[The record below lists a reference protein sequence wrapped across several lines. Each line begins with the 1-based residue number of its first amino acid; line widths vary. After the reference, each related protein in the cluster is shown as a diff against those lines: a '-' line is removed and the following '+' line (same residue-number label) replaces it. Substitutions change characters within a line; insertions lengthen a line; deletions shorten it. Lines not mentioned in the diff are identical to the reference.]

1 MTDEDESKQ
10 CADNLFLNYLS
21 RIHREEDFA
30 FILKGVTRL
39 LMNPLAHTYLPYSQ
53 RKIQFHQELLIFFWK
68 FCEHNKKFLFFVLKS
83 SDVLDILTPILHHLN
98 EARAD
103 QSRVGLV
110 HIGVFILLLLSGERN
125 FGVRL
130 NKPYTATVPMD
141 IPVFTGTHA
150 DLLIMVFHK
159 IITTGHQRLQP
170 LFDCLLTILCN
181 VSPYVKSMSMMA
193 ACKLLHLLE
202 AFSTPWFLFTNPT
215 NHHLVFFLLE
225 MFNNIIQYQFDGNA
239 NLVYTVIRKRQI
251 FHALANLPTDCG
263 AINKTLT
270 RRGKKLAA
278 ASGSRAV
285 SRQSSVASTALSS
298 PQSPSLET
306 AKELPNSQSV
316 EPLEGVTAKPAT
328 IAEPGMYK
336 ASLMEVPHIDKLT
349 EKASAHPSQQQ
360 LDRLTKTSA
369 ALFSTGENTTKESQG
384 NLENIRRTS
393 VQEKLPPPPPLS
405 LTMESYAKVSEVST
419 PSERVS
425 TISALPTPDTGSL
438 CSEPF
443 VPTQEWVSSWKSK
456 LPLQTIMR
464 LLQVKSTLVFRSQI
478 IHAKSFL
485 LDFSGTR
492 SSSREDLH

>member
-1 MTDEDESKQ
+1 M
-10 CADNLFLNYLS
+10 
-21 RIHREEDFA
+21 
-30 FILKGVTRL
+30 
-39 LMNPLAHTYLPYSQ
+39 
-53 RKIQFHQELLIFFWK
+53 
-68 FCEHNKKFLFFVLKS
+68 
-83 SDVLDILTPILHHLN
+83 
-98 EARAD
+98 
-103 QSRVGLV
+103 GLV

-130 NKPYTATVPMD
+130 NKPYTATIPMD

-239 NLVYTVIRKRQI
+239 NLVYTVIRKRQV

-270 RRGKKLAA
+270 RRGKKLTSNLQGTAP
-278 ASGSRAV
+278 SSSSRAL
-285 SRQSSVASTALSS
+285 SRQSSSASGSASTTL
-298 PQSPSLET
+298 PQSPTSE
-306 AKELPNSQSV
+306 AANHDLPNSQSI
-316 EPLEGVTAKPAT
+316 EPLEGLASAKPAPF
-328 IAEPGMYK
+328 AEPGTYK

-349 EKASAHPSQQQ
+349 EKSSAHPSQQQ

-369 ALFSTGENTTKESQG
+369 ALFSTGEHAKELPQCHNDPVAARITT
-384 NLENIRRTS
+384 TM
-393 VQEKLPPPPPLS
+393 EKLSSACPPPLS
-405 LTMESYAKVSEVST
+405 LTMDSYAKIGEVAAAAPPSAGVST
-419 PSERVS
+419 LPPLTPEASS
-425 TISALPTPDTGSL
+425 SAAPFN
-438 CSEPF
+438 EPF
-443 VPTQEWVSSWKSK
+443 VPTQEWVTSWKSK

-464 LLQVKSTLVFRSQI
+464 LLQVFALLAIGDYILVLMFFFSHCIGTCTPSGKNLHRSW
-478 IHAKSFL
+478 AY
-485 LDFSGTR
+485 R
-492 SSSREDLH
+492 

>member
-1 MTDEDESKQ
+1 M
-10 CADNLFLNYLS
+10 
-21 RIHREEDFA
+21 
-30 FILKGVTRL
+30 
-39 LMNPLAHTYLPYSQ
+39 
-53 RKIQFHQELLIFFWK
+53 
-68 FCEHNKKFLFFVLKS
+68 
-83 SDVLDILTPILHHLN
+83 
-98 EARAD
+98 
-103 QSRVGLV
+103 
-110 HIGVFILLLLSGERN
+110 
-125 FGVRL
+125 
-130 NKPYTATVPMD
+130 NKPYTATIPMD

-239 NLVYTVIRKRQI
+239 NLVYTVIRKRQV

-270 RRGKKLAA
+270 RRGKKAA
-278 ASGSRAV
+278 PTSTSSSRAL
-285 SRQSSVASTALSS
+285 SRQSSSSASAGAEQ
-298 PQSPSLET
+298 PQTS
-306 AKELPNSQSV
+306 ELPNSQSI
-316 EPLEGVTAKPAT
+316 EPLEGLTGTATSSGKP
-328 IAEPGMYK
+328 AEPGTYK

-369 ALFSTGENTTKESQG
+369 ALFSTGEAGLSVVKESHIASAGNTDVSARVTTK
-384 NLENIRRTS
+384 I
-393 VQEKLPPPPPLS
+393 EKLSSPPPLS
-405 LTMESYAKVSEVST
+405 LDSYGKMGGSQATT
-419 PSERVS
+419 PSDRVS
-425 TISALPTPDTGSL
+425 TISPNLPAALTPEVASTAFN
-438 CSEPF
+438 EPF
-443 VPTQEWVSSWKSK
+443 VPTQEWVNSWKSK

-464 LLQVKSTLVFRSQI
+464 LLQVLILTTVVLQSHFKKWAL
-478 IHAKSFL
+478 
-485 LDFSGTR
+485 FSC
-492 SSSREDLH
+492 